1 METFQELMTQ
11 LTPLQIGVAAVAF
24 IFLLIG
30 LRLVFKKPPAHL
42 TAFSGD
48 AGSVLVSRK
57 ALQELIRSACLL
69 DEWVE
74 AARPTIRLRNNKVTA
89 RVELRLARPED
100 LKAICERVQEHITA
114 LLQKSLSFEQIG
126 EIEIVVKS
134 FGKEAAEAERLPQK
148 SLPPA
153 AQNVSPEVEERDSP
167 AKEASPGKKD

>member
-1 METFQELMTQ
+1 MTQ

-134 FGKEAAEAERLPQK
+134 FGKEAAETERLPQK

-153 AQNVSPEVEERDSP
+153 AQNVSPEVEERESP
-167 AKEASPGKKD
+167 AKEASPRKKD